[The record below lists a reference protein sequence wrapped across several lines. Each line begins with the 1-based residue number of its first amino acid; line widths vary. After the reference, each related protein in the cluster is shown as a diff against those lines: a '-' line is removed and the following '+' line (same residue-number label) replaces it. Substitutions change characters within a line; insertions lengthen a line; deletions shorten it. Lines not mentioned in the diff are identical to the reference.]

1 MFQEP
6 QFRASYEALLAK
18 EHRVHPID
26 LRFLPLLFIV
36 LATAARLA
44 PDHLFGDDNQRKVT
58 SLRYYWSGEIRE
70 SSVWHSTENVDG
82 RLFSP

>member
-44 PDHLFGDDNQRKVT
+44 PDHLFGDDGQRKVT
-58 SLRYYWSGEIRE
+58 SLRYYWSGETRKPPL
-70 SSVWHSTENVDG
+70 WHSTQDAD
-82 RLFSP
+82 RHLLSS

>member
-44 PDHLFGDDNQRKVT
+44 PDHLFGDDGQRKVT
-58 SLRYYWSGEIRE
+58 SLRYYWSGK
-70 SSVWHSTENVDG
+70 T
-82 RLFSP
+82 